1 MAPVVYEGVAGG
13 GDLFQGQKFFIAQR
27 VPARTAFVKDVE
39 VNMPLSGM
47 EAATNF
53 TKRNGGFV
61 VPLEK
66 NADVL
71 IADHAKP
78 GNAPA
83 SAVSWTYLEQSMKK
97 GQLEDLE
104 THRISS
110 PSKTGRPGG
119 PSKSTRTPFTHEDDM
134 AISIWVAKAELMGLP
149 PKGNEIYEQFA
160 AEVCFRVRFRFG
172 CSLAKCFVESSAY
185 CTIVA

>member
-1 MAPVVYEGVAGG
+1 MASVVYEGVAGG

-27 VPARTAFVKDVE
+27 VPARTELIKNVE
-39 VNMPLSGM
+39 VNMPLPGIV
-47 EAATNF
+47 AATNI

-61 VPLEK
+61 VPIEK

-78 GNAPA
+78 KFAPTN
-83 SAVSWTYLEQSMKK
+83 SISWTYLEQSMKK

-110 PSKTGRPGG
+110 PSRTGRPGR
-119 PSKSTRTPFTHEDDM
+119 PSKSTRTPFTYEESM

-160 AEVCFRVRFRFG
+160 EKVCPRIRLS
-172 CSLAKCFVESSAY
+172 CSLSKCFIESSAY
-185 CTIVA
+185 STIVA